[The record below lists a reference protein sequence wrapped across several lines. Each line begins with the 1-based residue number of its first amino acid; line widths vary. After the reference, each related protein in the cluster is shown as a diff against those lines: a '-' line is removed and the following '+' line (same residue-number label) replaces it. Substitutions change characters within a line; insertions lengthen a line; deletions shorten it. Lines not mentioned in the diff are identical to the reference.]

1 MKPLAQMRAA
11 PLTRHN
17 SSGDSNVAMIDI
29 LGREFLSY
37 GGSSVRSTMV
47 GQKRY
52 NTPIVSGASRLRSF
66 CKLETVDIN
75 HCKLSPIR
83 NPIWANRSC
92 KKNVEKSKI
101 CNGWAAPQLQWLRSR
116 RSEIKRL
123 GSNVQPHY
131 PPLAGPCY
139 P

>member
-52 NTPIVSGASRLRSF
+52 NTPFVAHEIFFLKKHFSG
-66 CKLETVDIN
+66 ET
-75 HCKLSPIR
+75 K
-83 NPIWANRSC
+83 
-92 KKNVEKSKI
+92 
-101 CNGWAAPQLQWLRSR
+101 
-116 RSEIKRL
+116 
-123 GSNVQPHY
+123 
-131 PPLAGPCY
+131 
-139 P
+139 